1 MTRSL
6 RPVTWLCAA
15 ALLTAAGALWA
26 ADGQGYKP
34 LFSEA
39 VLSKADPETRARLEA
54 LNERNRQRWLEQQ
67 PGRPPRAGRSA
78 SAPSAAGAARPGDSP
93 AGTSPAGTLYRYKDA
108 QGNVRFSDQH
118 VPGAEAVSV
127 DVSKP
132 TAASRAEHEARQR
145 EQARMLEYFDDRN
158 RRSDEEARAAA
169 AAQAKNEQHQNNCR
183 DLFNEIRDNRRGGFR
198 SYEVGKDGERVY
210 LSPEELARRTDKM
223 AEGYE
228 KRCGKLPPID

>member
-1 MTRSL
+1 MTRKL
-6 RPVTWLCAA
+6 ARPLIGLWAV
-15 ALLTAAGALWA
+15 ALFAVAGTLWA
-26 ADGQGYKP
+26 ADSEGYKP

-67 PGRPPRAGRSA
+67 PGRAPRAARSA
-78 SAPSAAGAARPGDSP
+78 SGPSAAGPARPGE
-93 AGTSPAGTLYRYKDA
+93 APAGTLYRYKDA
-108 QGNVRFSDQH
+108 QGNVRFSDQQL
-118 VPGAEAVSV
+118 PGAEAVSV

-158 RRSDEEARAAA
+158 RRTDEEARAAA
-169 AAQAKNEQHQNNCR
+169 EARAKNEKHQNNCR

-210 LSPEELARRTDKM
+210 LSPEELARRTDQM
-223 AEGYE
+223 AEDYE
-228 KRCGKLPPID
+228 AHCGKLPPIDPRD